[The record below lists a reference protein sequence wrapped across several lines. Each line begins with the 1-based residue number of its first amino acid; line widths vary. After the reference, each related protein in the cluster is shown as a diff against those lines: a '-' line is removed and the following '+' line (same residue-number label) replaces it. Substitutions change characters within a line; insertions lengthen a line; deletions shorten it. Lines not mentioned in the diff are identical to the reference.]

1 MLIIRSYLSLKVWR
15 KTRVEDAG
23 ADLGTV
29 RREGGDVFRLKAAK
43 ALLDARIEPVGGHEF
58 AERLRGGGEAARH
71 AYARR
76 SQRVHHFAERG
87 ILAADSLQVR
97 HAEIFEPGYAHCLS
111 ILSS

>member
-1 MLIIRSYLSLKVWR
+1 MEKGRL
-15 KTRVEDAG
+15 EDPG
-23 ADLGTV
+23 ADLGAA
-29 RREGGDVFRLKAAK
+29 RRQGAHVFRIKAAK
-43 ALLDARIEPVGGHEF
+43 ALLDARIKPVGGQEL
-58 AERLRGGGEAARH
+58 AKRLRGGGEAAWD

-97 HAEIFEPGYAHCLS
+97 HAEIFEPGSAHCLS

>member
-1 MLIIRSYLSLKVWR
+1 M
-15 KTRVEDAG
+15 DPG
-23 ADLGTV
+23 ANLGAV
-29 RREGGDVFRLKAAK
+29 RRQGGYVFRIKAAK
-43 ALLDARIEPVGGHEF
+43 ALLDARVEPV
-58 AERLRGGGEAARH
+58 ADRTRGIACAVWRSARD

-87 ILAADSLQVR
+87 VLAADSLQVR